1 MSVEA
6 RAHLD
11 CAIASG
17 ARELE
22 VRAYLL
28 AHPELD
34 EDEKK
39 RLRALCRFLND
50 ENERAME
57 LWFEARVASGFAAEM
72 PAGRATEL
80 RRDVD
85 DVDLDLWG
93 QPESLL

>member
-39 RLRALCRFLND
+39 RLRALCRFLDD
-50 ENERAME
+50 ENERAMD
-57 LWFEARVASGFAAEM
+57 LWFEARVASGFATDS
-72 PAGRATEL
+72 PTRTATAS

-85 DVDLDLWG
+85 DLDLWG